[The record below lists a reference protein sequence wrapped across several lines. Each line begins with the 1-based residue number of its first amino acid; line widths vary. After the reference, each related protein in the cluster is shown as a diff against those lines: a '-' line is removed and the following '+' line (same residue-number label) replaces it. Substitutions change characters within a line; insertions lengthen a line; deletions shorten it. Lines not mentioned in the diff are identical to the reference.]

1 MKFLTGVLLSTLCLT
16 FSAAASAN
24 EAHNTLEQC
33 VKEIGYKPSSNQS
46 GTKDK
51 EGYTTKFFEYDTSSQ
66 HTVSQDQAMRN
77 MMAPA
82 FGVNGCARSKI
93 DEKLFSSYDFSPNT
107 ITDKN
112 NKIKFEFETMEQIAN
127 RKQQEHQKDR
137 EELCA
142 DLKGK
147 FDRGVDRYAYCM
159 GTKTFQHK
167 QSSCQDSHGNPCGS
181 KYTQSTHGYSLKD

>member
-1 MKFLTGVLLSTLCLT
+1 MKFLTGILLSTLCLT

-24 EAHNTLEQC
+24 EAHNAIDQC
-33 VKEIGYKPSSNQS
+33 AKEIGFKPSSNQS

-51 EGYTTKFFEYDTSSQ
+51 EGYTTKFFEYDTSSH
-66 HTVSQDQAMRN
+66 HTISQEQVMHN
-77 MMAPA
+77 IMAPA
-82 FGVNGCARSKI
+82 FGVNGCAQSKI
-93 DEKLFSSYDFSPNT
+93 DKKLFSSYDFSPNT

-112 NKIKFEFETMEQIAN
+112 NKIKFEFETMEQIGG
-127 RKQQEHQKDR
+127 RKQQENQKAR

-167 QSSCQDSHGNPCGS
+167 QQGCQNQYGEACGS
-181 KYTQSTHGYSLKD
+181 QYDKSINGYSLKD